1 MQSRQPYI
9 HTYRHKRTYS
19 TPTERH
25 LAFLV
30 QWGRRHQSL
39 FILSC
44 LPFCPSTCLPAY
56 LTVTQMPVCP
66 SAPPLSLSF
75 SLPLLL
81 SLSYST
87 CLWRLSPTYWFVR
100 LFLPLSPPL
109 SVSASVYLRLSLTH
123 SLSVCLCHDE
133 SKSDAIF
140 VRPLHTLSLSLSR
153 CLQFI
158 AYLCLSQS
166 ALTCSVSLCQ
176 LVSLSFSISVTIL
189 AYNRS

>member
-1 MQSRQPYI
+1 MQSTQPYI
-9 HTYRHKRTYS
+9 QTQTHIQHTDRKTLGVS
-19 TPTERH
+19 SSMGQKTPIIVYPF
-25 LAFLV
+25 LSAFLPLYLSACLFDSDPDACLSV
-30 QWGRRHQSL
+30 CSTSLSL
-39 FILSC
+39 FLSTLC
-44 LPFCPSTCLPAY
+44 FC
-56 LTVTQMPVCP
+56 
-66 SAPPLSLSF
+66 
-75 SLPLLL
+75 
-81 SLSYST
+81 
-87 CLWRLSPTYWFVR
+87 LSPTLPVYGAWVPHTGSSR

-123 SLSVCLCHDE
+123 SLSVCLYHDE